1 MGGRQRKGYAWTV
14 DDYRDDYT
22 LEPARI
28 SDAARLATMSH
39 DYVETGLKP
48 AWSTSRITWHIRHPE
63 SIVLTARTADVVSG
77 FAIMRYA
84 DDVAHLNLLAVD
96 AAYRRRGV
104 ARRLMTWLEETAF
117 TAGTFIIGLEL
128 RATNEA
134 AFAFYTALGYRELGR
149 VPGYYQGVEPA
160 IRMARDV
167 RTGSGTGTVPTS
179 ANPHPDDRAARP

>member
-1 MGGRQRKGYAWTV
+1 MGGRRRTRYAYPV
-14 DDYRDDYT
+14 DDYRDHYT
-22 LEPARI
+22 LELARVA
-28 SDAARLATMSH
+28 DATRLAAMSQE
-39 DYVETGLKP
+39 YVETGLKP
-48 AWSTSRITWHIRHPE
+48 AWSSSRITWHIRHPE
-63 SIVLTARTADVVSG
+63 SVVLTARAPDLVGG

-96 AAYRRRGV
+96 PAHRRRGV

-128 RATNEA
+128 RATNDA
-134 AFAFYTALGYRELGR
+134 AFAFYSALGYRELGR

-167 RTGSGTGTVPTS
+167 RMSSGTTPGLRQP
-179 ANPHPDDRAARP
+179 AP

>member
-1 MGGRQRKGYAWTV
+1 MGGTQKTRYIWVV
-14 DDYRDDYT
+14 DDYRDDYRF
-22 LEPARI
+22 EPARLA
-28 SDAARLATMSH
+28 DATRLAAMSH
-39 DYVETGLKP
+39 EYVETGLKP
-48 AWSTSRITWHIRHPE
+48 AWSASRITWHIRHPE
-63 SIVLTARTADVVSG
+63 SIVLTARMGDVVSG

-96 AAYRRRGV
+96 PAHRRRGI

-134 AFAFYTALGYRELGR
+134 AFAFYSALGYRELGR

-167 RTGSGTGTVPTS
+167 RTGSGTVPDLRQP
-179 ANPHPDDRAARP
+179 AP

>member
-1 MGGRQRKGYAWTV
+1 MGESQKTRYAWAV

-22 LEPARI
+22 FEPARAA
-28 SDAARLATMSH
+28 DAARLATMSH
-39 DYVETGLKP
+39 EYVETGLKP
-48 AWSTSRITWHIRHPE
+48 AWSASRITWHIRHPE
-63 SIVLTARTADVVSG
+63 SIVLTARAADVVGG

-96 AAYRRRGV
+96 PAHRRRGL

-134 AFAFYTALGYRELGR
+134 GFAFYSALGYRELGR

-167 RTGSGTGTVPTS
+167 RTNGTVPNLRQP
-179 ANPHPDDRAARP
+179 AP

>member
-1 MGGRQRKGYAWTV
+1 M
-14 DDYRDDYT
+14 DEYRDDYI

-28 SDAARLATMSH
+28 ADANRLAAMSQE
-39 DYVETGLKP
+39 YVETGLKP
-48 AWSTSRITWHIRHPE
+48 AWSASRITWHVRHPE
-63 SIVLTARTADVVSG
+63 SIVLTARAGDVVGG

-96 AAYRRRGV
+96 SAHRRRGV

-134 AFAFYTALGYRELGR
+134 AFAFYSTLGYRELGR
-149 VPGYYQGVEPA
+149 VPGYYQGIEPA

-167 RTGSGTGTVPTS
+167 RTGTTP
-179 ANPHPDDRAARP
+179 NPNLKQPAP